1 METKVDVYDHTEK
14 NILAEVA
21 NRVDKI
27 VATLTRPKNKASK
40 CLSKNNY
47 RFLKKNCTYH
57 FQFEKIYNRY
67 VCWF

>member
-1 METKVDVYDHTEK
+1 MITQKK
-14 NILAEVA
+14 NVQTEVA

-47 RFLKKNCTYH
+47 RFSKKTKKKLY
-57 FQFEKIYNRY
+57 ISLSI
-67 VCWF
+67 